1 MKITT
6 SDLGVVPQEPLFGM
20 LTRTLASALTQL
32 DDRLGRDAVGL
43 FKLVGEN
50 KKFHDSVDSE
60 NFCHIASQEGSL
72 RTLFLNPHACRWTDR
87 QAKRPGA
94 DRAFKL

>member
-50 KKFHDSVDSE
+50 KKVS
-60 NFCHIASQEGSL
+60 
-72 RTLFLNPHACRWTDR
+72 
-87 QAKRPGA
+87 
-94 DRAFKL
+94 